1 MVAELLE
8 LQKLAYLDSRKDG
21 SAQATSPAHL
31 ARKTNLLSLVTNDCV
46 DCFTAGDATHASRE
60 KIDLGLSGLLSK

>member
-1 MVAELLE
+1 LFSSSDPKASL
-8 LQKLAYLDSRKDG
+8 SRFSKDEVRR
-21 SAQATSPAHL
+21 QQVQL
-31 ARKTNLLSLVTNDCV
+31 KNKLLSLVINDRV